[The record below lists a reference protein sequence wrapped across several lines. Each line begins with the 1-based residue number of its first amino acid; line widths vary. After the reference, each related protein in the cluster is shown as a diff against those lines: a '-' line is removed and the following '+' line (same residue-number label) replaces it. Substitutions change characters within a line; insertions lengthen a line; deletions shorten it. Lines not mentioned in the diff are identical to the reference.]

1 MFDADDKARDASPSA
16 KARASPATRHDRR
29 SRERPLCPVRRRRTG
44 TQSSRLTPTTTLVQ
58 QHRLPACACS
68 RRQHRLSSRCVAC
81 AADLHRSLDVTI
93 GARSRLASSPTTILV
108 QQHRLPACAC
118 SRRQHRPS
126 SRCVACAA
134 DLHRLL
140 DVTIGARSRR
150 ASSRTTKPRFL
161 AATPTRRPARLSHR
175 ATLSSGK
182 SLTQPTV
189 TVMND
194 EEVGEYLR

>member
-1 MFDADDKARDASPSA
+1 MRRRSPSL
-16 KARASPATRHDRR
+16 ARCDNRGA
-29 SRERPLCPVRRRRTG
+29 
-44 TQSSRLTPTTTLVQ
+44 QSSRLVADDNPRVTAPPASVRLLEAPAPA
-58 QHRLPACACS
+58 HRP
-68 RRQHRLSSRCVAC
+68 SSRCAAC

-93 GARSRLASSPTTILV
+93 GARSRRASSPTTTLV
-108 QQHRLPACAC
+108 QQHRPPACAC

-194 EEVGEYLR
+194 GEVGEYLR